1 MTLTG
6 TSRLFHDDLKGFVKE
21 LEMEQNPEHAELLR
35 FAKGQFKKMQE
46 LIQKHEGRLSADYT
60 LKKFGHKIWL
70 DTVKEKH
77 KHGLD
82 LHLTTLTKEGV
93 LLLG

>member
-1 MTLTG
+1 MTLTS
-6 TSRLFHDDLKGFVKE
+6 TARLFHDDLKGFVKE

-77 KHGLD
+77 KHGLG

>member
-6 TSRLFHDDLKGFVKE
+6 TARLFHDDLKGFMEE
-21 LEMEQNPEHAELLR
+21 LEMEQNHEHAELLR
-35 FAKGQFKKMQE
+35 FTKGQFKKMQE
-46 LIQKHEGRLSADYT
+46 LIQKHEGKLSADYT

>member
-1 MTLTG
+1 MSLTS
-6 TSRLFHDDLKGFVKE
+6 TARLFHDDLKGFVEE

-35 FAKGQFKKMQE
+35 FAKGQLKKMQE
-46 LIQKHEGRLSADYT
+46 LIQKHEGKLSADYT

-77 KHGLD
+77 KHGLG

>member
-6 TSRLFHDDLKGFVKE
+6 TARLFHDDLKGFVEE
-21 LEMEQNPEHAELLR
+21 LEMEQNLEHAELLR
-35 FAKGQFKKMQE
+35 FEKGQFKKMQE
-46 LIQKHEGRLSADYT
+46 LIQKHEGKLSADYT

-70 DTVKEKH
+70 DAVKEKH